1 MAKRTKAEIRKLY
14 DAYGEDEA
22 GMDKITMEHEGD
34 IVNADK
40 LSKKL
45 LSIICKELGKNNE
58 VSPLMLMTS
67 LAKTTADI
75 ITVLDKFGYD
85 GDKLEDSFCDCLS
98 MSRMASEDRLNPEE
112 SES

>member
-14 DAYGEDEA
+14 DAYGEDKA
-22 GMDKITMEHEGD
+22 GMDKITLEHESD

-40 LSKKL
+40 LSKKI
-45 LSIICKELGKNNE
+45 LSIICKEFGKNYE

-67 LAKTTADI
+67 LAKTTADM
-75 ITVLDKFGYD
+75 ITALDIFGYD
-85 GDKLEDSFCDCLS
+85 GDTLEEAFCDCLS

-112 SES
+112 SEG